1 MGSFQKSGNTIICV
15 NGCGFFGSK
24 STKNLCSK
32 CYIDYL
38 LKQSGIQSTT
48 NIEQS
53 PTTTTLD
60 EPDSIPIVEVLAR
73 QEVTSSSRC
82 GCCNKKVR
90 TMQFKCKCGVIF
102 CERHRLAKNMIV
114 RLIIR
119 VPVEKQLQEIIFYII
134 FKKFSSLFIYCMLV
148 VCLSEFV
155 SYINI

>member
-32 CYIDYL
+32 CYKDYL

-102 CERHRLAKNMIV
+102 CERHRYGQEHDCTFDYKSAGRKAIARNNL
-114 RLIIR
+114 LIM
-119 VPVEKQLQEIIFYII
+119 KDKLD
-134 FKKFSSLFIYCMLV
+134 KC
-148 VCLSEFV
+148 
-155 SYINI
+155 